1 MQPMFYKFPK
11 EITEIYLKL
20 WVRECT
26 DAGGANPSLAYPLGI
41 KANVA
46 NTEFLMKNLQ
56 TIVVSAFPMG
66 IIIHAF
72 LETCL
77 LEEIN
82 TYYAKKSKST
92 QALNPRICQL

>member
-26 DAGGANPSLAYPLGI
+26 DAGGTNPSLADPLGI

-46 NTEFLMKNLQ
+46 NTEFLMKNL
-56 TIVVSAFPMG
+56 
-66 IIIHAF
+66 
-72 LETCL
+72 
-77 LEEIN
+77 
-82 TYYAKKSKST
+82 
-92 QALNPRICQL
+92 